1 MHPRVLGSS
10 GLTLA
15 TLLVG
20 WSGFVPREGPVSLSA
35 ETLAAA
41 AAGSPRQAAPDG
53 ITLTVLYDN
62 MWPSDAFETGWGFSV
77 LVETPG
83 HTVLFDTGG
92 DGDALLTN
100 MRRLGKDPA
109 AVEAV
114 VFSHAHGDHV
124 GGFEAILDLGL
135 RPTVYVPEGFR
146 ASVRDNFART
156 TDVVVTDE
164 GREIVPGVRV
174 TGRVGTGIAE
184 QALIVETGAGP
195 LVLTGCSHPGV
206 LAMVDQAKRLTGGP
220 VTRVMGGFHL
230 GSASVGELE
239 RLADELRAR
248 GVTRVGPSHCS
259 GMEAAR
265 VFQDAYGEGF
275 VRLGV
280 GTVLRYRPANE
291 GPGGHDP
298 A

>member
-1 MHPRVLGSS
+1 
-10 GLTLA
+10 
-15 TLLVG
+15 
-20 WSGFVPREGPVSLSA
+20 
-35 ETLAAA
+35 
-41 AAGSPRQAAPDG
+41 
-53 ITLTVLYDN
+53 
-62 MWPSDAFETGWGFSV
+62 MWPSDEFETGWGFSV
-77 LVETPG
+77 LFETPG

-92 DGDALLTN
+92 DGEALLTN

-109 AVEAV
+109 DVEAV
-114 VFSHAHGDHV
+114 VFSHAHRDHV
-124 GGFEAILDLGL
+124 GGFDALLDLGL
-135 RPTVYVPEGFR
+135 RPTVYVPEGFS
-146 ASVRDNFART
+146 ASVRDDFART
-156 TDVVVTDE
+156 TEVVVADE
-164 GREIVPGVRV
+164 GQEMVPGVHV

-184 QALIVETGAGP
+184 QALIVGTAAGP

-206 LAMVDQAKRLTGGP
+206 LAVVDQARGITGRP

-248 GVTRVGPSHCS
+248 GVTDVGPSHCS

-280 GTVLRYRPANE
+280 GTVLRYRTADKE
-291 GPGGHDP
+291 PGGHDP